1 LVTTAVLARAFLAAG
16 LAAAGLAA
24 ALAGA
29 LLAWDLVADTGV
41 TFFVAAGAAFL
52 AGAFFG
58 DAVAALVALGI
69 RVSSP
74 TRHKGAGL

>member
-1 LVTTAVLARAFLAAG
+1 
-16 LAAAGLAA
+16 
-24 ALAGA
+24 
-29 LLAWDLVADTGV
+29 LLTWDFVADTGV
-41 TFFVAAGAAFL
+41 TFFVAAAADFL